1 VAEVARLLRVFETMT
16 NESGVARSARVLLER
31 YGGRM
36 IWNITRASAAVT
48 VLGLW
53 AGCSGHPPSTA
64 AGVASPLSMA
74 VGHAMTQRTESAAVA
89 APIAPDRK
97 ATTVAAVW
105 KARTALAG
113 TQVTLRGKVVK
124 YNGGILG
131 VNWIHLQDGSGNAAD
146 GSNDITV
153 TSESACKV
161 GDVISVTGTVA
172 IDKDLG
178 AGYKYPVIIE
188 RATISV
194 SLPSEQ
200 R

>member
-1 VAEVARLLRVFETMT
+1 M
-16 NESGVARSARVLLER
+16 
-31 YGGRM
+31 
-36 IWNITRASAAVT
+36 AAT
-48 VLGLW
+48 
-53 AGCSGHPPSTA
+53 
-64 AGVASPLSMA
+64 
-74 VGHAMTQRTESAAVA
+74 
-89 APIAPDRK
+89 PIAADRK

-105 KARTALAG
+105 KMRASLAG

-124 YNGGILG
+124 YHGGILG
-131 VNWIHLQDGSGNAAD
+131 VNWIHLQDGSGSAAD

-153 TSESACKV
+153 TSESECKV

-188 RATISV
+188 RAAISV
-194 SLPSEQ
+194 SAPTEQ

>member
-1 VAEVARLLRVFETMT
+1 MIPKRTMT
-16 NESGVARSARVLLER
+16 VLAALAVVSLSWGCSSRPPSTVEAVASSSSLAAGYANLLSA
-31 YGGRM
+31 
-36 IWNITRASAAVT
+36 ASAA
-48 VLGLW
+48 
-53 AGCSGHPPSTA
+53 TA
-64 AGVASPLSMA
+64 
-74 VGHAMTQRTESAAVA
+74 E
-89 APIAPDRK
+89 PIAADRK
-97 ATTVAAVW
+97 TTTVAAVW
-105 KARTALAG
+105 KMRASLAG

-124 YNGGILG
+124 YHGGILG

-153 TSESACKV
+153 TSEGECKV

-188 RATISV
+188 RATIAV
-194 SLPSEQ
+194 STPSEQ

>member
-1 VAEVARLLRVFETMT
+1 MT
-16 NESGVARSARVLLER
+16 NGSGPVWRPLLDR
-31 YGGRM
+31 RGGAT
-36 IWNITRASAAVT
+36 IWKTTAA
-48 VLGLW
+48 LAGLIGLSLS
-53 AGCSGHPPSTA
+53 AGCSGHPPPSA
-64 AGVASPLSMA
+64 AAVASPLSMA
-74 VGHAMTQRTESAAVA
+74 VGHALPERTATAAVA
-89 APIAPDRK
+89 TPIAPDRK

-105 KARTALAG
+105 KARTSLAG
-113 TQVTLRGKVVK
+113 KQVTLRGKVVK

-153 TSESACKV
+153 TSDSECKV

-188 RATISV
+188 RAAISV
-194 SLPSEQ
+194 SSPSEQ

>member
-1 VAEVARLLRVFETMT
+1 
-16 NESGVARSARVLLER
+16 
-31 YGGRM
+31 M
-36 IWNITRASAAVT
+36 IWKATTTLAALI
-48 VLGLW
+48 VLSLSV
-53 AGCSGHPPSTA
+53 GCSGHPPSTA
-64 AGVASPLSMA
+64 AAVASPLSMA
-74 VGHAMTQRTESAAVA
+74 VGHAGPQRTASAAVA
-89 APIAPDRK
+89 APIEADRK

-105 KARTALAG
+105 KMRTSLAG

-124 YNGGILG
+124 YHGGILG

-153 TSESACKV
+153 TSESDCKV

-188 RATISV
+188 RAAISV
-194 SLPSEQ
+194 SSPSEQ